1 MKKRHGFARFLWLR
15 CVECAVL
22 NSIKQARKTKGASVY
37 DVNTKATGAMV
48 HSGLSVTGMQKF
60 TVSL

>member
-1 MKKRHGFARFLWLR
+1 MVKMCGMC
-15 CVECAVL
+15 CV
-22 NSIKQARKTKGASVY
+22 KQYKTSKSHHVKTKGASVY

-48 HSGLSVTGMQKF
+48 HSGLSVTEMQKF